1 MKYKLTVY
9 DCNIIEYHGEKK
21 YPIIINSEVQ
31 LLNKYRIGA
40 IQNCSELVFIL

>member
-31 LLNKYRIGA
+31 VLNKYWY
-40 IQNCSELVFIL
+40 NLKLVRACFHI